1 MCRQTSRIKC
11 DLFPAIYTC
20 VLTWEDLCTS
30 DDRFDAILLKW
41 RSLFVLHI
49 YGLVIKSRCLTYR
62 RRTSTML
69 CHSFIVVFHCTAH
82 IEKRVVI
89 TMLSITHVL
98 RSGVRH
104 CDKMVCVDS
113 CDHQSRVVCIIL
125 ISQRTSFSTCLVL
138 QRCVW
143 IHGCC
148 VPVCRWGV
156 AVLSSQGSIS
166 VSTIAWNAVL

>member
-1 MCRQTSRIKC
+1 MWLVCVT
-11 DLFPAIYTC
+11 YTC

-41 RSLFVLHI
+41 RSLALHI
-49 YGLVIKSRCLTYR
+49 YGLVIKSRRLTYR
-62 RRTSTML
+62 RCTSTML

-113 CDHQSRVVCIIL
+113 CDRQSRVVYI
-125 ISQRTSFSTCLVL
+125 FWCLNAPRFRHVWCCNAVCEYTVVVS
-138 QRCVW
+138 RCV
-143 IHGCC
+143 GEGLQCC
-148 VPVCRWGV
+148 PPKDRYRYR
-156 AVLSSQGSIS
+156 Q
-166 VSTIAWNAVL
+166 